1 MNSYKVGVYS
11 HLAWGSGVVWRE
23 IVINEINYS
32 LATSLNS
39 TSISSPSLL
48 AVATSSIRLALPH
61 LSLQV
66 LYSPA
71 IAFISS
77 FPSLLLPH
85 LSFLSCLFLV
95 FLAISLP

>member
-11 HLAWGSGVVWRE
+11 HLAWGSVVVWRY
-23 IVINEINYS
+23 IVINELHS
-32 LATSLNS
+32 FPTRRSSDL
-39 TSISSPSLL
+39 SISSPSLL

-71 IAFISS
+71 IALNST
-77 FPSLLLPH
+77 FPRLLLPH
-85 LSFLSCLFLV
+85 LSIISSLLLV
-95 FLAISLP
+95 FLAISLH